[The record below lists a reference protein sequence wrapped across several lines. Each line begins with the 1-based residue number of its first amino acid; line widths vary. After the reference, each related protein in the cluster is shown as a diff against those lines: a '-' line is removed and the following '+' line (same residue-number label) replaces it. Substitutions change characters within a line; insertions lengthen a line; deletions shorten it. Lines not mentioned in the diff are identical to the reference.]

1 MTHTEYIQDFIKK
14 HSKSDWQVITSYLTE
29 DGGYTKTYVFDDGA
43 TLTEVNRPVYE
54 KVEVK
59 TTVKGIPV
67 VISDYVKLFES
78 ECWNTDNAKS
88 VKFYERW

>member
-1 MTHTEYIQDFIKK
+1 MTLHEYKNNFIKTHAK
-14 HSKSDWQVITSYLTE
+14 ADWHVETSPLRE
-29 DGGYTKTYVFDDGA
+29 DGSYVKTYIFDDGA

-54 KVEVK
+54 SVDVK

-67 VISDYVKLFES
+67 IVHDEVKLLET
-78 ECWNTDNAKS
+78 ECWNTDDATA